1 MSEYKYV
8 NYLWNDAE
16 AHGKS
21 ELELLVYRSNLLG
34 ADLRL
39 TNFAG
44 GNTSAKIAEKDPLT
58 GAPVEVLWV
67 KGSGGD
73 LGSIKRQGFASL
85 YLEKLH
91 ALKKLYRGL
100 EFEDEMVGYL
110 PHCTFNLNPTAASI
124 DTPLHAFIPR
134 RHVDHLHPDA
144 IIAIAASKD
153 SRALTEEIF
162 SGRVG
167 WVKWQRPGFD
177 LGLQIEAAYHAK
189 PNLEGL
195 VLAGHGLF
203 SWGDTA
209 KACYETTLRLIEQ
222 ASVFLE
228 TRVAKKGK
236 VFGGAQFVAQPE
248 ARRQEIA
255 AEIMPFIRG
264 LVGAPQRKVGH
275 FDDST
280 RTLEFVNSAEAA
292 ALAQL
297 GTSCPDHFLRTKIRP
312 LFVSWHPE
320 KDDVA
325 KLQQTIAESLPQYR
339 EYYASYYNRC
349 KRPDSPAMRDPNPVV
364 FLIPGVGMITFAAD
378 KATARVAAEF
388 YINAINVMRG
398 ASAVSEYVG
407 LSEQEAFNIEYWQLE
422 EAKLRR
428 LPPEKELTRRVVV
441 ITGGA
446 GGIGSAIARRFLSES
461 AHVVLLDIDA
471 GALEQVV
478 AELRSQFGKDRVLG
492 AVADVTDETKMRR
505 AFDEVR
511 RNFGGV
517 DIIVPNAGIASSS
530 PVEETSVTEWN
541 RNFSILATG
550 YFLAAREGFRI
561 LKTQNTGGALVFVV
575 SKNALVA
582 GKNAAAYS
590 AAKAATLHLARCLA
604 EEGAPSGIRVNVV
617 NPDAVLAGSRIWNE
631 SSWRA
636 ERAATYGIK
645 PEELEEFYRQR
656 NTLKVRILPED
667 IAEAVFFFASERA
680 AKTTGCM
687 LNVDG
692 GVTAA
697 FPR

>member
-1 MSEYKYV
+1 MNDFKHV
-8 NYLWNDAE
+8 HYLWNDAE
-16 AHGKS
+16 AYGKS
-21 ELELLVYRSNLLG
+21 ELDLLVYRSNLLG

-44 GNTSAKIAEKDPLT
+44 GNTSTKIVEKDPLT

-85 YLEKLH
+85 YLDKLH

-100 EFEDEMVGYL
+100 EFEDEMAGYL

-124 DTPLHAFIPR
+124 DTPLHGFIPR

-144 IIAIAASKD
+144 IIAIAAAKE

-162 SGRVG
+162 AGRVG

-177 LGLQIEAAYHAK
+177 LGMQIEAAYHANPK
-189 PNLEGL
+189 LEGL

-203 SWGDTA
+203 SWGDTS
-209 KACYETTLRLIEQ
+209 KACYETTLRVIEQ
-222 ASVFLE
+222 AAEFLE
-228 TRVAKKGK
+228 IRIAKRGK
-236 VFGGAQFVAQPE
+236 VFGGVQFVALPE
-248 ARRQEIA
+248 AGRQEIA
-255 AEIMPFIRG
+255 AAIMPFIRG
-264 LVGAPQRKVGH
+264 LVGQEQHKVGH
-275 FDDST
+275 FDDSA
-280 RTLEFVNSAEAA
+280 RTLEFVNSTEAE

-312 LFVSWHPE
+312 LFVPWHPE
-320 KDDVA
+320 DDVA
-325 KLQQTIAESLPQYR
+325 KLQQIIAEALPGYR

-349 KRPDSPAMRDPNPVV
+349 KRLDSPAMRDPNPVV

-378 KATARVAAEF
+378 KATARVAVEF
-388 YINAINVMRG
+388 YGNAINVMRG
-398 ASAVSEYVG
+398 ATAVGEYVG
-407 LSEQEAFNIEYWQLE
+407 LSEPEAFNIEYWQLE

-428 LPPEKELTRRVVV
+428 LPPEKELARRVAV

-446 GGIGSAIARRFLSES
+446 GGIGSAIARKFLGAS
-461 AHVVLLDIDA
+461 AHAVLLDIDA
-471 GALEQVV
+471 TALEKTVT
-478 AELRSQFGKDRVLG
+478 ELRSQFGKDRVLG
-492 AVADVTDETKMRR
+492 AVADVTDETQMRR
-505 AFDEVR
+505 AFDEACR
-511 RNFGGV
+511 SFGGV

-530 PVEETSVTEWN
+530 PVEQTSLAEWN

-550 YFLAAREGFRI
+550 YFLVAREGFRI

-590 AAKAATLHLARCLA
+590 AAKAAALHLARCLA
-604 EEGAPSGIRVNVV
+604 EEGAPHGIRVNVV

-631 SSWRA
+631 SNWRA

-656 NTLKVRILPED
+656 NALKLRIYPED
-667 IAEAVFFFASERA
+667 IAEAVFFFTSEHS